1 MRPKLIF
8 CKNWKIIDTRV
19 LDKIDGS
26 RRFDILC
33 AVLLGLI
40 FVIL

>member
-1 MRPKLIF
+1 MRRKLVF
-8 CKNWKIIDTRV
+8 CKNWKVIYTRV
-19 LDKIDGS
+19 LDGVDGS

>member
-1 MRPKLIF
+1 MRYKLVF

-19 LDKIDGS
+19 LDGIDGG
-26 RRFDILC
+26 RRLDILC
-33 AVLLGLI
+33 EVLLGLI